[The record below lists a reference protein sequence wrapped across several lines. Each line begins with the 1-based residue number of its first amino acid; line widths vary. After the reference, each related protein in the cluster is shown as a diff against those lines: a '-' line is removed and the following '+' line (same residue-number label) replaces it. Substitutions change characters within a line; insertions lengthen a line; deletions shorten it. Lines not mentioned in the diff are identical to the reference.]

1 MKAEKSLQIKGLVVL
16 HVTPIILLLMSREGI
31 LHILNS
37 EVVSSFLSSSI
48 VNNKLTIGGVVLLG
62 LLSLIKP
69 VTRFVNYGWLSI
81 KQSIIYVVIFLFFL
95 IAYTG
100 VPAFAALKL
109 FSIELGILL
118 MLVAVLPLFISVIV
132 YLIHKEKP
140 EPIQPKYSFLNDD
153 ALNGYDELSA
163 SQFLPFVTE
172 LGKYVDNTSTENGSF
187 TIGIVAPWG
196 NGKTSFLNA
205 LKLQYSNSDRFEII
219 DLNVWESGDYS
230 TIVENFIQKLKD
242 KLDKYAFGFKH
253 SLNDYAQKLI
263 SNADNAWVNVVANF
277 FRSVFSPSQ
286 NITDLKSDI
295 SDIIKSTNKKFIIYI
310 DDLDRLTRDEILS
323 VLKLVRNNFDF
334 KNCYFLLAYDKE
346 YINRQIEE
354 NNQKHANYIDKVVSV
369 EFYLPFVSPRII
381 RSYFLSELIKINAEC
396 AEIKKLTDVLFNDSC
411 YIADSQHSSSF
422 EDLFF
427 TNIVKNYRDAKLFL
441 NSFRLFYNKVRNELD
456 VMEFFLTFIIRF
468 KYYEIFMDLKYHKS
482 KYFSGR
488 FSSILN
494 GELDLIMV
502 HDPDTKEEKK
512 PLILVEHT
520 SDSLLKGILDKLF
533 VEKKDTLPHRSLRL
547 FTYYDNYFSL
557 APISFGLEEYKTAV
571 FDVKRFETFMEK
583 YKTNEDAIEELK
595 LNLENE
601 NDYTNK
607 DEFLAFISNVLRYV
621 NHYKDSDIEDF
632 RQSIY
637 TCGYV
642 SYEKIIPKFNI
653 QNLRL
658 KNIDLTDDD
667 FNTLFLINSNKAQ
680 YSDNLLIGIYR
691 ECGLWE
697 IAYRSDIN
705 CKSFAMDIIKRRF
718 EYLCQE
724 NNEYNVHTRLIRDQF
739 VNDMFDQDKNFT
751 NDILSNVVKNN
762 IDNVIKLSYYRT
774 GLPDDTPYS
783 IDTGFLYR
791 FFKGGDKE
799 IRELGRQQHSALI
812 DEFMRHLTE
821 LIKGGKHI
829 NKADFNNQ
837 ELLQLVETYSYL
849 KR

>member
-1 MKAEKSLQIKGLVVL
+1 MKAEKSLQIKGLL
-16 HVTPIILLLMSREGI
+16 ILYITPIILLLITREGI
-31 LHILNS
+31 LHVLNS
-37 EVVSSFLSSSI
+37 EVVSTFLSSSI
-48 VNNKLTIGGVVLLG
+48 INNKLTLVGLLLLG

-69 VTRFVNYGWLSI
+69 ITRFVNYGWLSI
-81 KQSIIYVVIFLFFL
+81 KQSIVYIIIFLFFL

-118 MLVAVLPLFISVIV
+118 MLFAVFPLFISVIV
-132 YLIHKEKP
+132 YLVHKEKS
-140 EPIQPKYSFLNDD
+140 EPIQPEYSFLNDD

-163 SQFLPFVTE
+163 SQFLPFITE

-205 LKLQYSNSDRFEII
+205 LKLQYSNSDRYEII

-230 TIVENFIQKLKD
+230 TIVENFIQRLKD

-253 SLNDYAQKLI
+253 SLNDYAQKLV

-310 DDLDRLTRDEILS
+310 DDLDRLTSEEILS

-381 RSYFLSELIKINAEC
+381 RSYFLSELIKINPEC
-396 AEIKKLTDVLFNDSC
+396 AEIKKLTDALFNDSW
-411 YIADSQHSSSF
+411 YIADSQHYSSF

-441 NSFRLFYNKVRNELD
+441 NSFRLFYNKMRNELD
-456 VMEFFLTFIIRF
+456 VVEFFLTFIIRF

-494 GELDLIMV
+494 GKLDLIMV
-502 HDPDTKEEKK
+502 NDSKEEKE
-512 PLILVEHT
+512 PLILEEHK
-520 SDSLLKGILDKLF
+520 SDNLLKGILDKLF
-533 VEKKDTLPHRSLRL
+533 VEKIDTLPHRSLRL

-557 APISFGLEEYKTAV
+557 ASISFGLEEYKAAV
-571 FDVKRFETFMEK
+571 FDVKRFEAFMEK

-595 LNLENE
+595 LHLENE

-607 DEFLAFISNVLRYV
+607 DEFMAFISNLFNYV
-621 NHYKDSDIEDF
+621 NHYKESEIEDF
-632 RQSIY
+632 QQSIY
-637 TCGYV
+637 TCRYV
-642 SYEKIIPKFNI
+642 SYERITPKFNI

-658 KNIDLTDDD
+658 RNIELTDED
-667 FNTLFLINSNKAQ
+667 FNTLFLINNTKAQ
-680 YSDNLLIGIYR
+680 YSDNLLIG
-691 ECGLWE
+691 LL
-697 IAYRSDIN
+697 N
-705 CKSFAMDIIKRRF
+705 SFAAWKITDTSYANWLKFAGSIIKSRF
-718 EYLCQE
+718 IHLCQE
-724 NNEYNVHTRLIRDQF
+724 NNEYNIHIRLIRDQF

-751 NDILSNVVKNN
+751 NDILSNVIKNN

-774 GLPDDTPYS
+774 GLPNDTPYS

-791 FFKGGDKE
+791 FFKGDNE
-799 IRELGRQQHSALI
+799 IRELGRQQHSVLI
-812 DEFMRHLTE
+812 DEFMWHLTE
-821 LIKGGKHI
+821 LIKRGKHI
-829 NKADFNNQ
+829 NKEDFKNQ
-837 ELLQLVETYSYL
+837 QLLKLVETYSYL